1 MKDYMTTLL
10 DVFCFPVFKVVSKAG
25 NQRRF
30 FFLFFFS
37 FEVSFAN
44 LGQFIALTRDARQAT
59 EGTLNLSY
67 LYAFIHTNQ
76 QSRFVKV

>member
-1 MKDYMTTLL
+1 MDLIIGKIMITQL
-10 DVFCFPVFKVVSKAG
+10 DVA
-25 NQRRF
+25 F
-30 FFLFFFS
+30 FFLFVVVQGPETNVVF

-44 LGQFIALTRDARQAT
+44 TGQFIALTRDARQAT